1 MALKKCAEIVASLN
15 EKSIKFCWKKAQLID
30 APEIECPKEM
40 ENIEQDIQEEQIL
53 DYIEGKMAAID
64 IEDED
69 ETLEL
74 VALDDEPILIE
85 NERPQKKKK
94 QEKITSFFMKK

>member
-1 MALKKCAEIVASLN
+1 
-15 EKSIKFCWKKAQLID
+15 
-30 APEIECPKEM
+30 M

-85 NERPQKKKK
+85 NERPQKRKKTRK
-94 QEKITSFFMKK
+94 NNLVFL

>member
-1 MALKKCAEIVASLN
+1 MGMRAKKV
-15 EKSIKFCWKKAQLID
+15 KFCWKKAQLID
-30 APEIECPKEM
+30 APEIECPNEM
-40 ENIEQDIQEEQIL
+40 ENIEKDIQEEQIL

-64 IEDED
+64 IEDEE

-85 NERPQKKKK
+85 KLI
-94 QEKITSFFMKK
+94 EK